1 MSDLGP
7 AIEIALQ
14 ATKSIQDWCQNIM
27 DAVERQLKLSEEFS
41 TRRLYPLGD
50 FLPLSLSPWVGIAV
64 AAKDSVWRNNEPPD
78 KGGYFLISF
87 QQRTGTPWR
96 VQTRWGLLD
105 SVARTRGQFSVLD
118 IYREVLDSVNRN
130 SAGPIQ
136 APHANGVATMN
147 VRDLVDVM
155 DRTAI
160 QRLAEDVAS
169 ALARTAS

>member
-64 AAKDSVWRNNEPPD
+64 AAKDSAWKGNVPPPERA
-78 KGGYFLISF
+78 GYFLISF
-87 QQRTGTPWR
+87 QQRTGMPWR
-96 VQTRWGLLD
+96 VQTRWGLVD
-105 SVARTRGQFSVLD
+105 RVERTKTQVSVLD

-130 SAGPIQ
+130 GDGPIQ
-136 APHANGVATMN
+136 TDHSNGVATMN
-147 VRDLVDVM
+147 GVRALV
-155 DRTAI
+155 
-160 QRLAEDVAS
+160 
-169 ALARTAS
+169 